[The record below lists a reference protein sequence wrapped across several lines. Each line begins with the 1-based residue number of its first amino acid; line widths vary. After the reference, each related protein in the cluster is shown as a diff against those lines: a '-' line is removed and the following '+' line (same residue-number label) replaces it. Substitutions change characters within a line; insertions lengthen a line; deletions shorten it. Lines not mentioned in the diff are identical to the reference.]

1 MHKLKLLLLIAM
13 SSTAVFAAP
22 VEESATVALD
32 NQAFQKFDDQF
43 YLGWGAT
50 YGNLTN
56 AYGENA
62 NYGMTTIGFGVER
75 LFDMGLWMRFDG
87 TMMIGY
93 SNFNSSNPNAI
104 TAPLGQ
110 NPSIANLDM
119 KIGYA
124 FPVVKDTLLVTPY
137 GLVGRNTNLSSN
149 SLNNN
154 MSTGSD
160 GTTTPTINTTEDY
173 FLTGG
178 IGGRIEYIPADWVE
192 LYFDQNALY
201 SSDQSQPT
209 STYSSMSNFS
219 FTSTL
224 GAKFN
229 VWQELQLGASAYY
242 TRYALVNSATY
253 AQQYQLNPQNDIGF
267 MATIGLTY

>member
-1 MHKLKLLLLIAM
+1 MHKLKLLFLIAM
-13 SSTAVFAAP
+13 GTTSVFAAQ
-22 VEESATVALD
+22 VEESAPVALD

-43 YLGWGAT
+43 YLGFGGT
-50 YGNLTN
+50 YGNLKN

-62 NYGMTTIGFGVER
+62 NYGMTTLGFGVER

-87 TMMIGY
+87 TMMASY
-93 SNFNSSNPNAI
+93 TNFNSSNPNAI
-104 TAPLGQ
+104 TAPMGQ
-110 NPSIANLDM
+110 DPSIANLDM

-154 MSTGSD
+154 MSTGGD
-160 GTTTPTINTTEDY
+160 GTTTPTVNTTEDY

-178 IGGRIEYIPADWVE
+178 IGGRIEYIPTEWAEV
-192 LYFDQNALY
+192 YFDQNILY

-209 STYSSMSNFS
+209 STYASMSNFS
-219 FTSTL
+219 FTSTV

-242 TRYALVNSATY
+242 THYALVNGATS
-253 AQQYQLNPQNDIGF
+253 AQQYQLNPQNNISF
-267 MATIGLTY
+267 MATVGLTY